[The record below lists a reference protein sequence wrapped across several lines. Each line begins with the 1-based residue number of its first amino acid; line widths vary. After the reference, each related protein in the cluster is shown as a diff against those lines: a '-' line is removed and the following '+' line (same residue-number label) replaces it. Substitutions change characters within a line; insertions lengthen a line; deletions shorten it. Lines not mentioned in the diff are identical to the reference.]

1 MNELKAL
8 ITDEIRHDG
17 PIPFS
22 RFMELALYHPTF
34 GYYRRPKDPF
44 GRSGDFYT
52 AEQLQPVFG
61 RLIALYLKR
70 FTGEGATVVEVGA
83 GRMDMA
89 EALSGFSYVPVDI
102 AHGSIPEQFT
112 GAVFSN
118 ELFDALP
125 VDLLIR
131 RDGFTHERRVSVHG
145 DRFVWDD
152 SVRSEQ
158 EADERVTVRET
169 QQHRLAMLTR
179 IAERL
184 RSGTIVT
191 IDYGYTRRE
200 LVRFPEGT
208 LMSYH
213 RHTAIDDVLVRPGE
227 QDITAH
233 VDWTALEE
241 HGTSLGLRTV
251 RFESLASALLHAG
264 EPDQFASALAA
275 PDEAAEKHHR
285 LQLKS
290 LLFGMGETFRVL
302 VQSKR

>member
-1 MNELKAL
+1 MYELKAL
-8 ITDEIRHDG
+8 IADEIRRDG

-22 RFMELALYHPTF
+22 RFMELALYHPSF
-34 GYYRRPKDPF
+34 GYYRRAKDPF
-44 GRSGDFYT
+44 GKSGDFYT

-61 RLIALYLKR
+61 RLIGLYLKR
-70 FTGEGATVVEVGA
+70 LTGEGTTVVEVGA

-89 EALSGFSYVPVDI
+89 EALSGFSYIPVDV
-102 AHGSIPEQFT
+102 AHGSIPEQFS

-131 RDGFTHERRVSVHG
+131 RDGLTHERRVGTDG

-152 SVRSEQ
+152 SVRSNQ
-158 EADERVTVRET
+158 EPDERVSVFET
-169 QQHRLAMLTR
+169 QQHRLDMLTR
-179 IAERL
+179 IARPL
-184 RSGTIVT
+184 QQGYIVT

-213 RHTAIDDVLVRPGE
+213 RHAAIDDVLVRPGE

-241 HGTSLGLRTV
+241 HGASLGLRTV

-264 EPDQFASALAA
+264 EPDQFASALVGC
-275 PDEAAEKHHR
+275 DEAEQARHR
-285 LQLKS
+285 MQLKS

-302 VQSKR
+302 VQSKG